1 MAPDNGHIEPPLDLH
16 TFRIRYARIMER
28 RDQARVIAKEEGIKE
43 GEADDRYNDEL
54 AKALAYYR
62 IKEDMGVTEA
72 EIMAKGSEKV
82 RAAKLERHSAMV
94 LRKHAEEELR
104 ELEANRSMLR
114 AESTMSEGIEYVG
127 SGTD

>member
-16 TFRIRYARIMER
+16 TFRTRYARIMER
-28 RDQARVIAKEEGIKE
+28 RDQARVVAKEEGIKE

-82 RAAKLERHSAMV
+82 REAKLERHSAMV

-104 ELEANRSMLR
+104 ELEANRAMLR
-114 AESTMSEGIEYVG
+114 AEKDMSEGIEFTG
-127 SGTD
+127 GGT